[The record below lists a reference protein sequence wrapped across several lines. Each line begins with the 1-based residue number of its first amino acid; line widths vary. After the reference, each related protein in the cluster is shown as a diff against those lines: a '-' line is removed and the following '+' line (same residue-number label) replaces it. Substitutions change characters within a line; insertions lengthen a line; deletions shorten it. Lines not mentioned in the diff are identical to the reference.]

1 MDVNTHV
8 NGLSGDPV
16 VSVPAGSRR
25 SFLKNLGGGAI
36 AATALAAGTGG
47 LQAKPAFAPLWDSG
61 QVFIGNSAQEQIPN
75 SVIQC
80 PMFFP
85 NGDFAHAYHGL
96 DLSNPKAVRGTVT
109 VHDDT
114 IEPVF
119 GPSIAVSVTRGFDFV
134 TYLLVAG
141 EGTITG
147 GKGYFRNINTAIIR
161 CKYKV
166 PAGSNPQNPVL
177 LISCVD
183 CVVILARKANN

>member
-1 MDVNTHV
+1 MDINTHA
-8 NGLSGDPV
+8 NGLPGDPA
-16 VSVPAGSRR
+16 VSLPAGNRR

-47 LQAKPAFAPLWDSG
+47 LQAKPAFEPLWDSG

-85 NGDFAHAYHGL
+85 NGDFAHAFHGL

-114 IEPVF
+114 VEPVF
-119 GPSIAVSVTRGFDFV
+119 GQSIAVSVTQGFDMV

-141 EGTITG
+141 EGTITA
-147 GKGYFRNINTAIIR
+147 GKGYF
-161 CKYKV
+161 
-166 PAGSNPQNPVL
+166 PQNNNT
-177 LISCVD
+177 
-183 CVVILARKANN
+183 VIPCKHKIAAR